1 MTLNVYGRCWL
12 KPPLT
17 QPPLYLQVGTLRYL
31 APEVLEGALNLRD
44 PEIALKNV
52 DVYAMALVLWEVLS
66 RCSDIHLLAD
76 GT

>member
-1 MTLNVYGRCWL
+1 
-12 KPPLT
+12 
-17 QPPLYLQVGTLRYL
+17 LQVGTLRYL